1 GFRRAGYAVVGTSR
15 SISSSQEEDCITVR
29 GDITQVETSQRV
41 VRQAID
47 RFGRIDSLV
56 NNAGIFISKPFTDY
70 TADDFASITSV
81 NLAGFFHITQAAV
94 RQMAGQGRGHIVNV
108 TTSIVDHGDSK
119 RPSAL
124 VALTKGG
131 LAAVTRSL

>member
-1 GFRRAGYAVVGTSR
+1 MRVAMSESGRVAIITGASQGIGAGLVDGFRRAGYAVVGTSR

-94 RQMAGQGRGHIVNV
+94 RQ
-108 TTSIVDHGDSK
+108 
-119 RPSAL
+119 
-124 VALTKGG
+124 
-131 LAAVTRSL
+131 

>member
-1 GFRRAGYAVVGTSR
+1 MRDAMSESRRVAIITGASQGIGAGLVDGFRRAGYAVVGTSR

-47 RFGRIDSLV
+47 RFGRIDSLI

-81 NLAGFFHITQAAV
+81 NLAGFFHI
-94 RQMAGQGRGHIVNV
+94 
-108 TTSIVDHGDSK
+108 
-119 RPSAL
+119 
-124 VALTKGG
+124 
-131 LAAVTRSL
+131 